1 MTTITPNI
9 ITDGSYSGL
18 FYAYE
23 GSGGFIIQQGVG
35 NTIIYPQKP
44 VNSYDLTGS
53 LQIIYDVKQF
63 NTLLGLTKNSA
74 NTIITSTTFSEETGT
89 FPTDSIRI
97 TAADFVS
104 QVNVSEIL
112 SVGYYSSMYSNFKT
126 LVNTYFG
133 LPQNFNGLFT
143 FNSYVSM
150 NNGVFDASAM
160 YNILH
165 YSSQNAS
172 GQYVSDVSG
181 SITVSNINS
190 ILRFACLNNPFGNRS
205 SALEQNITPA
215 DGFLE
220 NDLVYVPSGTTI
232 TLVAK
237 IINSDVTPNNI
248 VPTNLQDI
256 ISTANNLTN
265 APDMFG
271 NPDFSNGHYSQ
282 TTTFTASQIKRVIQ
296 VPLLLV
302 LKNIIV

>member
-1 MTTITPNI
+1 
-9 ITDGSYSGL
+9 
-18 FYAYE
+18 
-23 GSGGFIIQQGVG
+23 
-35 NTIIYPQKP
+35 
-44 VNSYDLTGS
+44 
-53 LQIIYDVKQF
+53 
-63 NTLLGLTKNSA
+63 
-74 NTIITSTTFSEETGT
+74 
-89 FPTDSIRI
+89 
-97 TAADFVS
+97 
-104 QVNVSEIL
+104 
-112 SVGYYSSMYSNFKT
+112 
-126 LVNTYFG
+126 
-133 LPQNFNGLFT
+133 
-143 FNSYVSM
+143 M

-190 ILRFACLNNPFGNRS
+190 ILRFACLNNPFNNRAGES
-205 SALEQNITPA
+205 KTVA